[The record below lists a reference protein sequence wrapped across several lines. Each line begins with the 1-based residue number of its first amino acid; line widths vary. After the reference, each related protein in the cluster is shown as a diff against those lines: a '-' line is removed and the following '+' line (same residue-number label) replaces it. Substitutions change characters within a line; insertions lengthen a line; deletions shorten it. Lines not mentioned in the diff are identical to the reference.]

1 MVGDDGL
8 GDGGTDGV
16 DLGSHTTALDA
27 DADVKVGELLLSE
40 DKDRLEGLESEGLG
54 LDKLNGL
61 TIDLDEATALLGKSA
76 SSGRLFPEVDEQ
88 REKIRRK
95 GTIS

>member
-8 GDGGTDGV
+8 GDGGTDSV
-16 DLGSHTTALDA
+16 DLGSHTTTLDA
-27 DADVKVGELLLSE
+27 DADVKVGELLLSK
-40 DKDRLEGLESEGLG
+40 DKDGLEGLESEGLG

-76 SSGRLFPEVDEQ
+76 SSGRLFPEVDKQ
-88 REKIRRK
+88 
-95 GTIS
+95 